1 MKTNR
6 LIVAAAGSGKT
17 TYLINEAIKL
27 QTEKV
32 LITTYTEE
40 NEHEIR
46 LKFIEKCKCIPGNV
60 IIQTW
65 FSFLIQHGVKPY
77 QGTLNEVMLKRSV
90 RGLRLVNE
98 PSGVKHRYGSFPVYW
113 KEEDDFE
120 KHYFNEDMKI
130 FSDKLSKFVYKADE
144 KSEGNVFNR
153 ISRMFSHIFIDEVQD
168 LAGYDLELIKKMFKS
183 ASSVI
188 LVGDPRQVT
197 YLTHH
202 EQKFKKYKDG
212 KIKDFLINE
221 CRRPVNYTIDETTL
235 NNSHRNNK
243 EICEFSSKLYFG
255 SDFNPVSPCS
265 CDGCRNK
272 ITEHEGVFIVKP
284 DDVSEYLKRYS
295 PVQLRWSATIK
306 TNPNFLTLNM
316 GQSKGK
322 TFERVLIYPTDKMVK
337 WIKDNNTMLEPST
350 RAKFYVA
357 ITRARYSVG
366 IVVDFKDDLIMEG
379 LSVYSSIKS

>member
-6 LIVAAAGSGKT
+6 LIIAAAGSGKT
-17 TYLINEAIKL
+17 TYLISEAIRL
-27 QTEKV
+27 HNEKV
-32 LITTYTEE
+32 LITTYTQE
-40 NEHEIR
+40 NEQEIR
-46 LKFIEKCKCIPGNV
+46 LKFIEKCKCIPQNV
-60 IIQTW
+60 TIQTW

-77 QGTLNEVMLKRSV
+77 QGILNEIMYHRSV
-90 RGLRLVNE
+90 TGLILVNNRSGLRYKTDRF
-98 PSGVKHRYGSFPVYW
+98 SVYW
-113 KEEDDFE
+113 GEEEAFE
-120 KHYFNEDMKI
+120 KHYFNSDMKI
-130 FSDKLSKFVYKADE
+130 FSDKLAKFVYKADE
-144 KSEGNVFNR
+144 KSEGKVFNR

-168 LAGYDLELIKKMFKS
+168 LAGYDLELIKKMFRS
-183 ASSVI
+183 TSSVI

-202 EQKFKKYKDG
+202 EQKFEKYKDG

-221 CRRPVNYTIDETTL
+221 CKRPIKYMIDDTTL

-243 EICEFSSKLYFG
+243 DICEFSSKLYSG

-272 ITEHEGVFIVKP
+272 STEHEGLFIVKP
-284 DDVSEYLKRYS
+284 DYVNEYLKRYS

-322 TFERVLIYPTDKMVK
+322 TFERVLIYPTKEMTK
-337 WIKDNNTMLEPST
+337 WVKDNHTKLESST

-357 ITRARYSVG
+357 VTRAKYSVG
-366 IVVDFKDDLIMEG
+366 IVVDFKEDLQIEG
-379 LSVYSSIKS
+379 LSVYRPMDG